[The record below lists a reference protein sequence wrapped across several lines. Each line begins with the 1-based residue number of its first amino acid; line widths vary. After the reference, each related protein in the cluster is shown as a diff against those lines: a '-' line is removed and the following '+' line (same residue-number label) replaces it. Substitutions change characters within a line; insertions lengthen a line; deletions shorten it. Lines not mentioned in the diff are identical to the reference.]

1 MFTYDDEF
9 KHIAKYMDIYELLLA
24 NGPMHLDEI
33 KKALIEAG
41 VPETSARRNAADFGY
56 SDSELIWSDDN
67 DRKYIN
73 HDISKYF
80 IYELADALNVVIY
93 GEALMQEI
101 EDKYKAEAKTLKE
114 RIKELSVENSTNL
127 NHCNKHYKDL
137 MRAQTKIA
145 DLEHELANAKLEVEP
160 LSAELSQAREEL
172 EAMKASPARLFK
184 GFIVALWNKAI
195 HRERRA
201 ESDGQ

>member
-9 KHIAKYMDIYELLLA
+9 KHIAKYMDIYELLVA

-41 VPETSARRNAADFGY
+41 VPETSARRNAADFWY
-56 SDSELIWSDDN
+56 SDSELIWSDDK
-67 DRKYIN
+67 DRKYIS
-73 HDISKYF
+73 HDISKCF
-80 IYELADALNVVIY
+80 IYELADALKIVVY

-101 EDKYKAEAKTLKE
+101 EDKHKDETKDLTE

-127 NHCNKHYKDL
+127 THYNKHYKEL

-145 DLEHELANAKLEVEP
+145 DLKHELANAKLEVIHYW
-160 LSAELSQAREEL
+160 LSCYRL
-172 EAMKASPARLFK
+172 EK
-184 GFIVALWNKAI
+184 N
-195 HRERRA
+195 
-201 ESDGQ
+201 

>member
-9 KHIAKYMDIYELLLA
+9 KHIAKYMDIYELLLT

-41 VPETSARRNAADFGY
+41 VPETSARRNAADFWY
-56 SDSELIWSDDN
+56 SDSELIWSDDK
-67 DRKYIN
+67 DRKYIS

-145 DLEHELANAKLEVEP
+145 DLKHELVNVKLEVEA
-160 LSAELSQAREEL
+160 LSAGLSQAREEL
-172 EAMKASPARLFK
+172 EAMISNPARLFK
-184 GFIVALWNKAI
+184 GFI
-195 HRERRA
+195 
-201 ESDGQ
+201 

>member
-24 NGPMHLDEI
+24 NGPMRLDEI

-41 VPETSARRNAADFGY
+41 VPETSARRNAADFWY
-56 SDSELIWSDDN
+56 SNSELIWSDDK

-73 HDISKYF
+73 HDYSKYF
-80 IYELADALNVVIY
+80 IYELADALKVDVY

-101 EDKYKAEAKTLKE
+101 EDKHKAEAKDLVE
-114 RIKELSVENSTNL
+114 RIIELSVENSTNL

-145 DLEHELANAKLEVEP
+145 DLKHELINAKHEVEP
-160 LSAELSQAREEL
+160 LSAELSQAREEF

-184 GFIVALWNKAI
+184 EFITALWNKAI

>member
-1 MFTYDDEF
+1 
-9 KHIAKYMDIYELLLA
+9 
-24 NGPMHLDEI
+24 
-33 KKALIEAG
+33 
-41 VPETSARRNAADFGY
+41 
-56 SDSELIWSDDN
+56 
-67 DRKYIN
+67 
-73 HDISKYF
+73 
-80 IYELADALNVVIY
+80 
-93 GEALMQEI
+93 MQEI

-127 NHCNKHYKDL
+127 IHCNKHYKDL

-145 DLEHELANAKLEVEP
+145 DLKHEIANAKLEVEP

-195 HRERRA
+195 NREIKENMAYIFCSVIIVGIIDLVQSKETRRLVVRITC
-201 ESDGQ
+201 DDKMNYIWKKQDTHFF

>member
-9 KHIAKYMDIYELLLA
+9 KHIAKYMDIYELLLT

-41 VPETSARRNAADFGY
+41 VPETSARRNLTDFGY

-101 EDKYKAEAKTLKE
+101 EDKYNVLNVIDRRYRTGKTL
-114 RIKELSVENSTNL
+114 IITTNL
-127 NHCNKHYKDL
+127 HIDTMRNETSIDKKRIYDRVFAMCAPVQMKGVSKRKTSADNKIKL
-137 MRAQTKIA
+137 LR
-145 DLEHELANAKLEVEP
+145 ELNN
-160 LSAELSQAREEL
+160 RE
-172 EAMKASPARLFK
+172 
-184 GFIVALWNKAI
+184 
-195 HRERRA
+195 
-201 ESDGQ
+201 D

>member
-41 VPETSARRNAADFGY
+41 VLETSARRNAADFWY

-73 HDISKYF
+73 LDISKYF

-101 EDKYKAEAKTLKE
+101 EDKYKAEAK
-114 RIKELSVENSTNL
+114 
-127 NHCNKHYKDL
+127 DL

-145 DLEHELANAKLEVEP
+145 DLKHELINVKLEVEA

-172 EAMKASPARLFK
+172 EVMKSNPARLFK
-184 GFIVALWNKAI
+184 GFIEALWNKAI
-195 HRERRA
+195 NRERRV
-201 ESDGQ
+201 ESDGK

>member
-9 KHIAKYMDIYELLLA
+9 KHIAKYMDIYKLLLT

-41 VPETSARRNAADFGY
+41 VPETSARRNAADFWY
-56 SDSELIWSDDN
+56 SDSELIWSDDK

-73 HDISKYF
+73 HDYSKYF
-80 IYELADALNVVIY
+80 IYELADALKVDVY

-101 EDKYKAEAKTLKE
+101 EDKHKDEVKDLAE
-114 RIKELSVENSTNL
+114 RIIELSVENSTNL

-137 MRAQTKIA
+137 IRAQTKIA
-145 DLEHELANAKLEVEP
+145 DLKHELVNVKLEVEA
-160 LSAELSQAREEL
+160 LSAELSQAREEQ

-195 HRERRA
+195 NRERRV
-201 ESDGQ
+201 ESDGK

>member
-1 MFTYDDEF
+1 M
-9 KHIAKYMDIYELLLA
+9 
-24 NGPMHLDEI
+24 
-33 KKALIEAG
+33 
-41 VPETSARRNAADFGY
+41 PETSARRNATDFWY

-67 DRKYIN
+67 DRQYIN

-93 GEALMQEI
+93 GEALTQEI
-101 EDKYKAEAKTLKE
+101 EDKYKAEAKALKE
-114 RIKELSVENSTNL
+114 KIKELSVENSTNL
-127 NHCNKHYKDL
+127 NHCNKHNKDL
-137 MRAQTKIA
+137 MRTQTKIA
-145 DLEHELANAKLEVEP
+145 DLKHEWTNAKLEVEA

-172 EAMKASPARLFK
+172 ETMKASSARLFK

-195 HRERRA
+195 NRERRV

>member
-9 KHIAKYMDIYELLLA
+9 KHIAKYMDIYEMLLT

-41 VPETSARRNAADFGY
+41 VPETSARRNATDFWH
-56 SDSELIWSDDN
+56 SDSELIWSDDK
-67 DRKYIN
+67 DRKYISN
-73 HDISKYF
+73 DISKYF

-145 DLEHELANAKLEVEP
+145 DLKHELANAKHEVEP
-160 LSAELSQAREEL
+160 LSAELSRAREEL
-172 EAMKASPARLFK
+172 EAMKASPACLFK

-195 HRERRA
+195 NRERRV
-201 ESDGQ
+201 ESDGK